1 VAENSLR
8 VVARIVANTDSVDQ
22 VRSILSGI
30 VEPTREESGCISYE
44 LLQNRSDPTDF
55 TYVEEWSDEAA
66 MDAHLATEHIKHAL
80 SKLAGLL
87 ASEPDIRKYSVV
99 K

>member
-1 VAENSLR
+1 MAENSLR
-8 VVARIVANTDSVDQ
+8 VVARIVANPDSVDR

-30 VEPTREESGCISYE
+30 VEPTRGESGCISYE
-44 LLQNRSDPTDF
+44 LLQNQSDPTDF
-55 TYVEEWSDEAA
+55 TFVEEWRDEAA
-66 MDAHLATEHIKHAL
+66 IAAHMSTEHVQNAL

-87 ASEPDIRKYSVV
+87 ASEPDISKYSVV